1 MTGRR
6 YAGRA
11 ADERVAERR
20 ARLLEAGLELIGTRG
35 FAAATIRALCAEARL
50 APRYFYEQFRDREEL
65 LASVYDEA
73 VAHVLGAVADAR
85 ATIDADAPD
94 RVPRLVEAFL
104 RAMTA
109 DERRARVCYLEV
121 PGAGP
126 ALEVRRRQVVRGFE
140 ALIAE
145 EAGRVA
151 PPGRDLPLA
160 AMALAGAT
168 NELLQ
173 AWLLGERR
181 PPLPELARELS
192 VLFTAALSVPPPRSD

>member
-1 MTGRR
+1 MSGRR
-6 YAGRA
+6 YAGRG
-11 ADERVAERR
+11 ADERRAERR
-20 ARLLEAGLELIGTRG
+20 AQLLDAGLELIGTRG

-65 LASVYDEA
+65 LAAVYDA
-73 VAHVLGAVADAR
+73 AIAHVLAAVADAR
-85 ATIDADAPD
+85 RELDAAAPD

-121 PGAGP
+121 PGASS
-126 ALEVRRRQVVRGFE
+126 ALEARRRQAVRAFEVV
-140 ALIAE
+140 IAE
-145 EAGRVA
+145 EAGRFA
-151 PPGRDLPLA
+151 PSGRDPSFA
-160 AMALAGAT
+160 ALALAGAT

-181 PPLPELARELS
+181 PPLAVLARELS
-192 VLFTAALSVPPPRSD
+192 VLFTAALSVPAPP